1 MALLAI
7 NVQEKLPEQEDILKS
22 GYLSRQIVSSV
33 GTTYLTRFVIV
44 SSETMFFSQAGSD
57 VVIDQI
63 PLIEGQFLENRLAQ
77 CCRQIAY
84 PGRGCVSPYARVAR

>member
-1 MALLAI
+1 VALLAI
-7 NVQEKLPEQEDILKS
+7 NVQEKLPEQGDILKS
-22 GYLSRQIVSSV
+22 GHLSRQIVSSV

-63 PLIEGQFLENRLAQ
+63 PLIEGQFLENRVAQ
-77 CCRQIAY
+77 CCIAY
-84 PGRGCVSPYARVAR
+84 PGRGCVSHYARVAR